1 MRDSCCFI
9 GKTLPVLS
17 AVIAVCSQFQ
27 LVYCMFKLSGDTMI
41 GHYILAAVT
50 LAMVFIMFLV
60 LSKTLN
66 NIINLLI
73 KMEYSL
79 QRELD
84 LKEEA
89 LEVRRLME
97 EESRKDAELERL
109 KKGE

>member
-1 MRDSCCFI
+1 
-9 GKTLPVLS
+9 
-17 AVIAVCSQFQ
+17 
-27 LVYCMFKLSGDTMI
+27 MI

-50 LAMVFIMFLV
+50 LSIVFIMFLV
-60 LSKTLN
+60 ISKTLN
-66 NIINLLI
+66 NMINLLI

-97 EESRKDAELERL
+97 EESRKESELERL
-109 KKGE
+109 KKR